1 MSKKI
6 KKFIFPGATLIISS
20 YYISILFAMGIIFG
34 YLGTKLFHKKLVD
47 TGKVGLII
55 FNLGKWKIHLH
66 HWILGGLTI
75 FFIYLTNLLFSLPII
90 CLGFLG
96 GLIFHDIYTDKKW
109 YKIIYKN

>member
-96 GLIFHDIYTDKKW
+96 GLIFHDIYTDKNW
-109 YKIIYKN
+109 YRVIYK